1 MISLVV
7 KHCTYFWT
15 LILGDSL
22 IAFALWLMSGISR
35 EDQGQAT
42 RTLVMYELISKWDF
56 IVSVESIRNFVKKLH
71 ISKVFLEVGHASN

>member
-1 MISLVV
+1 MSSGGALYLTFLSLLLGPMISLVV

-42 RTLVMYELISKWDF
+42 RTLVMYELISKWD
-56 IVSVESIRNFVKKLH
+56 LT
-71 ISKVFLEVGHASN
+71 G